1 MEILFLLAAAL
12 GVVWAAVVVVRLP
25 LLLGALAYL
34 VAASC
39 FGHPFLQLELAGVTL
54 TLDRL
59 VLVLLVVAAV
69 VQGRIRGWLPRPL
82 GAAEWCLL
90 ALLGW
95 MAASFLWPQAP
106 APRDDEP
113 PLHRYLQGYVIPAV
127 LYFLGYHVPLS
138 RRWLRHLAGF
148 FLLFGAYLAW
158 TALAEHQGWFALVF
172 PRYIADPSVG
182 LHFGRA
188 RGPMVQSVSFG
199 LYLGTCLLA
208 LVTLAWAWRRGWVRR
223 AVVLLAPGVLFGIGA
238 TLTRSVWLGTAAALG
253 LVGWLRLPQRVR
265 PWLLAGAAAG
275 SLLLGTLFW
284 EHLVAFQREGSATLT
299 RESTSMRAAFAYVS
313 WRMFLDRPLLGVG
326 FGRFPEAKMP
336 YLADRSPDLRLETI
350 RNFAHH
356 NTYLSIL
363 TETGLVG
370 LSLYLALLVLWA
382 RAAVRVIRL
391 RRPDLPCADQQVPL
405 APYGVFVLAVLVL
418 YAVQGM
424 FHEVSYTPLDHA
436 LVFLLAGLLR
446 QVDRRTHLPAQ
457 APQHDSRA
465 ASPRHVP
472 AQQRKPPAAVAV
484 PPGGPHA

>member
-1 MEILFLLAAAL
+1 MELLLLLGAAL
-12 GVVWAAVVVVRLP
+12 GVVWATVAVVRIP
-25 LLLGALAYL
+25 LLWGALGYL

-39 FGHPFLQLELAGVTL
+39 FGHPFLQLDVGGMTL

-59 VLVLLVVAAV
+59 VLLLVVGAAV
-69 VQGRIRGWLPRPL
+69 VQGRIRGWLPQRL
-82 GAAEWCLL
+82 GAPEWCLL

-95 MAASFLWPQAP
+95 MAASFLWAQAP
-106 APRDDEP
+106 VPRDEEP
-113 PLHRYLQGYVIPAV
+113 PLHRYLQGYVIPAL

-138 RRWLRHLAGF
+138 RRWLRHLAAF
-148 FLLFGAYLAW
+148 FLVFGAYLAW
-158 TALAEHQGWFALVF
+158 TALAERQGWFALVF

-208 LVTLAWAWRRGWVRR
+208 MVTLAWAWPRRWIRR
-223 AVVLLAPGVLFGIGA
+223 AVVLLVPGLLFAIGA
-238 TLTRSVWLGTAAALG
+238 TLTRSVWLGSAAGLG
-253 LVGWLRLPQRVR
+253 LVGWLRLPRRVR
-265 PWLLAGAAAG
+265 PWLLGGAAAG
-275 SLLLGTLFW
+275 ALLLGVLFG
-284 EHLVAFQREGSATLT
+284 ERLVAFQREGSATLT

-313 WRMFLDRPLLGVG
+313 WQMFLDRPLLGVG

-336 YLADRSPDLRLETI
+336 YLADRSLDLRLETI

-370 LSLYLALLVLWA
+370 LLLYLAVLGLWA
-382 RAAVRVIRL
+382 RAAVHVMRL
-391 RRPDLPCADQQVPL
+391 RGPVGPVADAQVPL
-405 APYGVFVLAVLVL
+405 APYGMFVLAVLVL
-418 YAVQGM
+418 YAVQGL

-446 QVDRRTHLPAQ
+446 QVQRRTGLPTSAQ
-457 APQHDSRA
+457 QDKPRA
-465 ASPRHVP
+465 ARRVQALRQQLPVAASVSP
-472 AQQRKPPAAVAV
+472 
-484 PPGGPHA
+484 GESHA